1 MIKQP
6 SQQSIAHTAD
16 PKLNVFVSYSRQD
29 LPRAMQ
35 IIEALEA
42 RGLACTIDTRDLP
55 YGEKWQR
62 ELIDFIKAADAIV
75 FLVSKRSVGSKW
87 CKWEVAQVAA
97 QSKRLVPVVLE
108 HVPVEELP
116 PEISEIHLLPL
127 TVDLPFDERADVLAA
142 TLLTD
147 RDWIKEQTRLADRAA
162 RWLASRRR
170 SDRLLSGGAL
180 REAETWRDRRSASA
194 PLVSQETLDFIL
206 ASRQAAA
213 RRGRFWLAGAVS
225 ALVVSILVGFWAWS
239 QKLEADSQKADAL
252 KQRNQALSSQS
263 KFLSSLSTQVA
274 GKGNTTLGTLI
285 SLEALPD
292 NDSSDPA
299 SRERPYVPAAE
310 RTLYASLKWLEPQT
324 VLAKGDGDGALD
336 ATCNASGSVAA
347 ISFAGGRVMLRRLDR
362 EPSHIELRGHQEP
375 VRHIAFSADGRLV
388 ATSSEDKTARV
399 WDTATGKAVAVLAG
413 HMKAVEASAFDRD
426 GKRLTTVSKDGTARQ
441 WDVQS
446 GAQTTAIDLVGR
458 GEIVHAGL
466 IDFNEVV
473 AVFKGTADEIAYSA
487 RDDRVVARLG
497 RGNHAKIFSILQR
510 AEREIITPQ
519 DVRVGDDVRDIKTV
533 SFADGGR
540 RLLLLDDDG
549 AAEIREAATRVIL
562 APLRGQRQALERVDF
577 DATGTKV
584 VGISKEGTAYIWD
597 TETGYQLW
605 KLDARGV
612 PIKAITACG
621 QRGVFLTSAAD
632 GTISAWRPSNPPP
645 SQRLPL
651 GDAVQAQ
658 FNAQG
663 DRVATLSQTQEL
675 VFWDVATR
683 QPITRVAGV
692 NGKILKSLPDR
703 RQNAFATASDNEF
716 DKANDGTVRL
726 WDARTGRELPSLKGL
741 KPGWIAAGLNGDG
754 TQIATAIDRK
764 IVIWELGTGRTL
776 HTFEDS
782 ASTPTSLTYTPDGT
796 SLALSWGYHS
806 GPSGMYERAGGY
818 EVWDIASATKVF
830 TKDLHEPVM
839 GISIEPSTGQRLLS
853 VVRQKE
859 SSLKHSKEGD
869 ALVGSTEDTNL
880 IAVFLGNKGRL
891 ISYARS
897 KIEVYAIQTRER
909 VAEVDTQG
917 EILDIWIAP
926 GQDRLVALTA
936 DGSLAEYP
944 IYGSPQALIAL
955 ARARL
960 DRCLDVNE
968 RRTFALDPVPP
979 RWCITGAGRE
989 SDRNAENWNGKW
1001 PYDTKQWREWLQSA
1015 DAARASGAPLP
1026 PLPVEPDSD

>member
-6 SQQSIAHTAD
+6 SQQSIDHTAD

-194 PLVSQETLDFIL
+194 PLVSQESSRLYSCEPAGRSPARSLL
-206 ASRQAAA
+206 ACWRSLGPGRLHTGRLLGLVAETGSGLAKSRRAEAAQPGPRANPSSCRAYRPRWPA
-213 RRGRFWLAGAVS
+213 RATRRS
-225 ALVVSILVGFWAWS
+225 APSFPSRPWP
-239 QKLEADSQKADAL
+239 
-252 KQRNQALSSQS
+252 
-263 KFLSSLSTQVA
+263 
-274 GKGNTTLGTLI
+274 TTT
-285 SLEALPD
+285 
-292 NDSSDPA
+292 SSDPA

-446 GAQTTAIDLVGR
+446 GAQTTAIELVGR

-473 AVFKGTADEIAYSA
+473 AVFKGTAGEIAYSA

-597 TETGYQLW
+597 TETGYLLW

-703 RQNAFATASDNEF
+703 RQDAFATASDNEF

-764 IVIWELGTGRTL
+764 IVIWEVGTGRTL
-776 HTFEDS
+776 HT
-782 ASTPTSLTYTPDGT
+782 L
-796 SLALSWGYHS
+796 
-806 GPSGMYERAGGY
+806 ERFCLHAHQ
-818 EVWDIASATKVF
+818 F
-830 TKDLHEPVM
+830 DLYARRNIIGAVV
-839 GISIEPSTGQRLLS
+839 GIS
-853 VVRQKE
+853 
-859 SSLKHSKEGD
+859 
-869 ALVGSTEDTNL
+869 
-880 IAVFLGNKGRL
+880 
-891 ISYARS
+891 
-897 KIEVYAIQTRER
+897 
-909 VAEVDTQG
+909 
-917 EILDIWIAP
+917 
-926 GQDRLVALTA
+926 
-936 DGSLAEYP
+936 
-944 IYGSPQALIAL
+944 
-955 ARARL
+955 
-960 DRCLDVNE
+960 
-968 RRTFALDPVPP
+968 
-979 RWCITGAGRE
+979 
-989 SDRNAENWNGKW
+989 
-1001 PYDTKQWREWLQSA
+1001 
-1015 DAARASGAPLP
+1015 
-1026 PLPVEPDSD
+1026 